1 MTLPKPNQS
10 ATRKTSLFR
19 VRFYGGATV
28 TTTAANALQAEQKA
42 RRQRPSFV
50 ETVRIVKGDR

>member
-1 MTLPKPNQS
+1 MTLPKANQTS
-10 ATRKTSLFR
+10 TRKISLFR

-42 RRQRPSFV
+42 RRQRPGFI
-50 ETVRIVKGDR
+50 ETVRIVKGSR